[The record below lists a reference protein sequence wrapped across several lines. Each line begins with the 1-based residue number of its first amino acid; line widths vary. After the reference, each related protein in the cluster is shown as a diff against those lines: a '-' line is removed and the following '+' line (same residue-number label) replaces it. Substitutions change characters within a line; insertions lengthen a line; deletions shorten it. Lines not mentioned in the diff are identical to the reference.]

1 MGEYPQTTEDVIEMG
16 SQAFV
21 QAFIAGEP
29 DTPFIHPGSLA
40 PGEYGPRPFLQTLM
54 RMHEI
59 LITRYPE
66 SQEHIEV
73 DIMIMQDTDAC

>member
-1 MGEYPQTTEDVIEMG
+1 ME

-29 DTPFIHPGSLA
+29 DTPFMPPGSLA
-40 PGEYGPRPFLQTLM
+40 PGEYGPRALLQTLM

-59 LITRYPE
+59 LITGYPG
-66 SQEHIEV
+66 SQEHIEA

>member
-1 MGEYPQTTEDVIEMG
+1 ME

-29 DTPFIHPGSLA
+29 ETPFIPPGPLA
-40 PGEYGPRPFLQTLM
+40 PGECGPRTLLQTLM

-59 LITRYPE
+59 LITAYPE
-66 SQEHIEV
+66 SQEHIEA
-73 DIMIMQDTDAC
+73 DSMILQDTDAC